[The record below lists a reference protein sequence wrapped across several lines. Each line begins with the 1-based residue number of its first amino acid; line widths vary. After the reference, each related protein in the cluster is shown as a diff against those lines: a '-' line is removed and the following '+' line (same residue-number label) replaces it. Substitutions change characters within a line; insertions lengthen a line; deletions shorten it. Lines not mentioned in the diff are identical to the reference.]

1 MFSERT
7 SVGLDVHARSV
18 AVAAID
24 GVTGEL
30 FTARLTPARDHIRGW
45 LRDLP
50 GPIAVAYEAGPTGF
64 GLARALGA
72 DGIRC
77 VVAAPSKLQRPSGDR
92 VKTDAR
98 DAMHLARLLRLDEIT
113 AVVVPS
119 PDQEAARD
127 LVRAREDCRG
137 DLMRAR
143 HRLSKLLLRQGI
155 VYSDGGAWTGA
166 HDRWLRRQRFD
177 TPATTLTFEADY
189 EALLS
194 TGARRDRLDTAIAGM
209 AADSEFTPVVRRLS
223 CLRGVSTLTAFALAV
238 EIGDWHR
245 FTGNSIG
252 SFVGLCPASTPPEPR
267 GSRARSPRPATLTPA
282 GCSSRPPGTTAPATS
297 PARSSA
303 PVGNSPH
310 RRHAPAGTPA
320 TAACTH
326 AGPGST
332 NAANAPSSLTSP
344 SPANSPAGAG
354 HWQSS
359 SRDDRLT
366 APRAGSPTPTLTAAR
381 GATRDTA
388 MSSEPSPPSTLDTRP
403 APAEQPVLR

>member
-50 GPIAVAYEAGPTGF
+50 GSVAVAYEAGPTGF

-252 SFVGLCPASTPPEPR
+252 SFVGLVPSEYSSGASRVQGSITKTGNTHPRRLLVEAAWHHRARYLPGAVIRSRWELAPPSARARGDAGNRRLHARWTRFNERGKRPVIANVAVARELTGWCWSLAVLEPR
-267 GSRARSPRPATLTPA
+267 
-282 GCSSRPPGTTAPATS
+282 
-297 PARSSA
+297 
-303 PVGNSPH
+303 
-310 RRHAPAGTPA
+310 
-320 TAACTH
+320 
-326 AGPGST
+326 
-332 NAANAPSSLTSP
+332 
-344 SPANSPAGAG
+344 
-354 HWQSS
+354 
-359 SRDDRLT
+359 
-366 APRAGSPTPTLTAAR
+366 
-381 GATRDTA
+381 
-388 MSSEPSPPSTLDTRP
+388 
-403 APAEQPVLR
+403 